1 MAFRDG
7 PFENLKVPLTWTAAV
22 VVVVAIVGAI
32 LLLATDRRS
41 DDGVSAYG
49 ALRSGTEAVAA
60 PAGGVLSA
68 PVRWV
73 GAVGD
78 YIGGYFFAVSE
89 NRRLKAEIADLRA
102 WRDEA
107 IALKN
112 VNGRYEAMMG
122 LRTEPPMPMV
132 TARAI
137 SDVRGPFARAR
148 LLDAG
153 QAKGVR
159 IGNPVMNEF
168 GLAGRVTGVTGGV
181 SRMVLLTD
189 VASRVPVLIE
199 RTDTRAMLVGDGGE
213 NPRLDY
219 VRGAGALQ
227 PGDRVLSSGDGGG
240 VPRGLPV
247 GVVARGVDGAWRVKL
262 FSDRGPIDYVRIL
275 LFQNFAQ
282 LVSPEALNA
291 PPLAGLTTAP
301 EPTPEQAA
309 QIADVAARRR
319 AEAEAQAERTRLAVA
334 QAEQAERLR
343 AAQQAQAQ
351 AQTQAQ
357 PQGQPRTNAPA
368 PTQGRTARPVAA
380 ETRPSTGQ
388 PRPQAQAQ
396 GQAQTPPQAAPAAAA
411 PARPDAEDET

>member
-22 VVVVAIVGAI
+22 VVVVALVGAV
-32 LLLATDRRS
+32 LLLVTDRRS
-41 DDGVSAYG
+41 EDGVSSFG
-49 ALRSGTEAVAA
+49 ALRGGAEAAAA
-60 PAGGVLSA
+60 PVSGVLSA

-89 NRRLKAEIADLRA
+89 NRRLKAEIEDLRA

-112 VNGRYEAMMG
+112 VNSRYEAMMA

-137 SDVRGPFARAR
+137 SDVRGPFNRAR

-153 QAKGVR
+153 EAKGVR

-168 GLAGRVTGVTGGV
+168 GLAGRVTGVTAGV

-199 RTDTRAMLVGDGGE
+199 RTDARAMLVGDGGE

-282 LVSPEALNA
+282 LISPDALNA

-319 AEAEAQAERTRLAVA
+319 AEAAAQAERTRVAVA
-334 QAEQAERLR
+334 QAEQAERIR
-343 AAQQAQAQ
+343 AAQQAQQAQQVQTATPPAAQPRPAAQ
-351 AQTQAQ
+351 A
-357 PQGQPRTNAPA
+357 PA
-368 PTQGRTARPVAA
+368 QGRT
-380 ETRPSTGQ
+380 TQ
-388 PRPQAQAQ
+388 PRPQAQPQ
-396 GQAQTPPQAAPAAAA
+396 GQAQTPPQVAPAAAT
-411 PARPDAEDET
+411 PTRPDAEDET

>member
-7 PFENLKVPLTWTAAV
+7 PFENIKVPLTWTAAV
-22 VVVVAIVGAI
+22 VVVVAIIGAV
-32 LLLATDRRS
+32 LLLIGDRRTPES
-41 DDGVSAYG
+41 ETSYG
-49 ALRSGTEAVAA
+49 AVRGGFETVVA

-73 GAVGD
+73 GAVSD

-112 VNGRYEAMMG
+112 VNSRYEAMMG
-122 LRTEPPMPMV
+122 LRTEPPLPMV
-132 TARAI
+132 MARAI
-137 SDVRGPFARAR
+137 SDARGPFNRAR

-153 QAKGVR
+153 AGKGVR

-168 GLAGRVTGVTGGV
+168 GLTGRVSGVTRDV

-189 VASRVPVLIE
+189 VASRVPVLIA
-199 RTDTRAMLVGDGGE
+199 RTDARAVLVGDGGD

-219 VRGAGALQ
+219 VRGAGSLQ
-227 PGDRVLSSGDGGG
+227 PGDRVVTSGDGGG

-262 FSDRGPIDYVRIL
+262 YSDRGAIDYVRIL

-291 PPLAGLTTAP
+291 PPLAGLQTAP

-309 QIADVAARRR
+309 QIADAAARRR
-319 AEAEAQAERTRLAVA
+319 AAAETERERAEAVRTARDQA
-334 QAEQAERLR
+334 R
-343 AAQQAQAQ
+343 ANAAA
-351 AQTQAQ
+351 AAATSNAA
-357 PQGQPRTNAPA
+357 PAGPAPA
-368 PTQGRTARPVAA
+368 PQP
-380 ETRPSTGQ
+380 PTGD
-388 PRPQAQAQ
+388 
-396 GQAQTPPQAAPAAAA
+396 GT
-411 PARPDAEDET
+411 